1 MIILTLFIILAL
13 LLLAAIFCAAETAML
28 SASKARLYQRAREGN
43 ARAAQVLELLKHP
56 EQLLATILIIL
67 TLVPVIT
74 SALTASVLDSHFG
87 TLGIMLAT
95 ALLAVLILLL
105 GEAFPKALGTRYPDQ
120 LALALGPMVAAT
132 VRTLLPI
139 TNAIKFINSGL
150 LQLLGLSHRNQPAYT
165 EADVRG
171 AINLG
176 LEHGTLAPSQ
186 HQMLDAV
193 LDLNALTL
201 NDIMVHRSAM
211 VGLDVHTPPAELP
224 RVLGGLGHSRVVVW
238 DSSPE
243 YLVGMLSV
251 RDYLSALAQVSS
263 RHEVTL
269 RRHLQPL
276 YYVPETTPIG
286 HQLRQFLALRKHL
299 ALVVDEFG
307 DVQGLVTLE
316 DILEEIVGEIADE
329 HESSYSKPNTEP
341 LADGSWLLSG
351 NTAVR
356 DANRLYGW
364 QLPDE
369 SAVTLAGLMI
379 ETLQHLPVQGEQC
392 IIAGLTLTVQSKR
405 GHRLERIAVKA
416 A

>member
-1 MIILTLFIILAL
+1 MLLFTLLIIVAL
-13 LLLAAIFCAAETAML
+13 LLLAAVFCAAETAML

-87 TLGIMLAT
+87 PLGIMVAT
-95 ALLAVLILLL
+95 VVLAVAILLL

-120 LALALGPMVAAT
+120 LALGLGPLVVTT
-132 VRTLLPI
+132 VRLLLPI
-139 TNAIKFINSGL
+139 TNAIRSLNSAL
-150 LQLLGLSHRNQPAYT
+150 LSLLGLRHRHQPAYT

-193 LDLNALTL
+193 LDLNVLTL
-201 NDIMVHRSAM
+201 KDIMVHRSAM
-211 VGLDVHTPPAELP
+211 VGLDVNTPPADLP
-224 RVLGGLGHSRVVVW
+224 RVLGSLGHSRVVVW
-238 DSSPE
+238 DGSSE
-243 YLVGMLSV
+243 SLVGMLSV
-251 RDYLSALAQVSS
+251 RDYLSALAQVPNREQVS
-263 RHEVTL
+263 L

-276 YYVPETTPIG
+276 YFVPETTPIG

-329 HESSYSKPNTEP
+329 HEPTKTAASERQ
-341 LADGSWLLSG
+341 ADGSWLLSG
-351 NTAVR
+351 NLPVR

-364 QLPDE
+364 QLPDD

-379 ETLQHLPVQGEQC
+379 ETLQHLPVQGEHC
-392 IIAGLTLTVQSKR
+392 SVNGLMLTVHSKR

-416 A
+416 L